1 MKRLWTI
8 VLFGIPALLFGN
20 LGCGP
25 ACPDGWTP
33 MESGECA
40 PPADDDDLFGDDDTG
55 DDDTG
60 DDDTGDDDTTAGDDD
75 TGDDDT
81 GDDDTGDDDTGDDDT
96 GDDDTG
102 DDDTGDDDTGDD
114 DDDDFDI
121 GAGDCLCSADRSSRT
136 GLAVL
141 LLPGLLLLRRRR

>member
-1 MKRLWTI
+1 V
-8 VLFGIPALLFGN
+8 VLAGHCTAVRIPHVELAER
-20 LGCGP
+20 
-25 ACPDGWTP
+25 AIDT
-33 MESGECA
+33 
-40 PPADDDDLFGDDDTG
+40 TG
-55 DDDTG
+55 D
-60 DDDTGDDDTTAGDDD
+60 
-75 TGDDDT
+75 
-81 GDDDTGDDDTGDDDT
+81 DDDT